1 MNHLIGLDRL
11 LKIEIAH
18 SLKLKMKN
26 DPYKAVSLIYDHLM
40 RTITY
45 HDWARYISDLQTFYI
60 AKAETYL
67 EIAAGSGKLA
77 FHLTKIFPNLV
88 LLDLS
93 QSMLTLVD
101 EDEKSVCADMTS
113 LPFKSKFDF
122 IYSTFDSINYLTSRE
137 ELQKY
142 FDEISQIM
150 SDDGVFTFDASL
162 ENNSIKNVKRL
173 NRKGKFARLLYKQ
186 ISKYD
191 VDKKVHKNRFI
202 IKLEN
207 GEIIEEVHTQKIYN
221 FELYFEL
228 AENSGLYIVDCFES
242 FTFEDAS
249 GESERIQFIMKKN
262 HA

>member
-1 MNHLIGLDRL
+1 L
-11 LKIEIAH
+11 LKIEIVH
-18 SLKLKMKN
+18 SLDLKMKN
-26 DPYKAVSLIYDHLM
+26 DPYKVVSLIYDHLM
-40 RTITY
+40 RSITY
-45 HDWARYISDLQTFYI
+45 HDWAMYISDLQAFYF

-77 FHLTKIFPNLV
+77 FYLSKIFPNLV

-93 QSMLTLVD
+93 QSMVALLD
-101 EDEKSVCADMTS
+101 ENSKRVCADMTM

-122 IYSTFDSINYLTSRE
+122 IYSTFDSINYLTSKE

-142 FDEISQIM
+142 FNEISKIM

-173 NRKGKFARLLYKQ
+173 NRKGKTDRLLYKQ

-191 VDKKVHKNRFI
+191 IDKKVHKNRFKV
-202 IKLEN
+202 KLEN
-207 GEIIEEVHTQKIYN
+207 GEIIEEVHTQKIYD
-221 FELYFEL
+221 FELYFEI
-228 AENSGLYIVDCFES
+228 AENSGLYVVDCFDS
-242 FTFEDAS
+242 FTFEDANS
-249 GESERIQFIMKKN
+249 ESERIQFIMKKN

>member
-1 MNHLIGLDRL
+1 
-11 LKIEIAH
+11 
-18 SLKLKMKN
+18 MKN
-26 DPYKAVSLIYDHLM
+26 DPYKVVSLIYDHLM
-40 RTITY
+40 RSITY
-45 HDWARYISDLQTFYI
+45 HDWARYISDLQSFYI

-77 FHLTKIFPNLV
+77 FYLAKIFPNLV

-93 QSMLTLVD
+93 KSMVALLD
-101 EDEKSVCADMTS
+101 ENSKRVCADMTM

-122 IYSTFDSINYLTSRE
+122 IYSTFDSINYLTSKE

-142 FDEISQIM
+142 FNEISKIM

-173 NRKGKFARLLYKQ
+173 NRKGKTDRLLYKQ

-191 VDKKVHKNRFI
+191 IDKKVHKNRFKV
-202 IKLEN
+202 KLEN
-207 GEIIEEVHTQKIYN
+207 GEIIEEVHTQKIYD
-221 FELYFEL
+221 FELYFEI
-228 AENSGLYIVDCFES
+228 AENSGLYVVDCFDS
-242 FTFEDAS
+242 FTFEDANS
-249 GESERIQFIMKKN
+249 ESERIQFIMKKN